1 MFLTSYTRYND
12 AAYGNTSHT
21 RHLLKSQWCSI
32 WKHVAYVAPV
42 QKSMMQHMETCRIC
56 STCSKV
62 NDAVYGN
69 MSHMRHLFKSQW
81 CSMLVSP
88 SGFHLESI
96 VFARFAA
103 MITSYLSAKT
113 RRSVVSLVKS
123 VNRAESAKRLKR
135 KCLPRNQTWWF
146 RYM

>member
-12 AAYGNTSHT
+12 VAYGNTSHT
-21 RHLLKSQWCSI
+21 W
-32 WKHVAYVAPV
+32 
-42 QKSMMQHMETCRIC
+42 
-56 STCSKV
+56 
-62 NDAVYGN
+62 
-69 MSHMRHLFKSQW
+69 HLFKSQW
-81 CSMLVSP
+81 CSVWKHVAYAAPIQKSMMQRMETCCIRGTSSNVNDAAYGNMLHTWHLFKSQWCSVLVSP

-113 RRSVVSLVKS
+113 RRSVVSLVRS

-135 KCLPRNQTWWF
+135 KCLPGNRTWWF